1 MTTRSD
7 LISRISSQLHSYT
20 GTHEVVTHLTATMG
34 SGVFTASVN
43 STDGAK
49 RGIAEI
55 EDELVY
61 VDSVSGTS
69 LVIPPFGRG
78 YRGTTAASHASGE
91 MVTFDPAFPRVEI
104 GNAIDQIVAGL
115 YPALYQVKETT
126 LAALSI
132 DRSYTLPVGVE
143 EVLRV
148 ETKWSTDPTDYWYP
162 INNWELEKKPGAGAQ
177 HTLNLYEGA
186 PTGWDVKVVY
196 SSRFGTLTTDTA
208 TAGIPDS
215 YEDLITYG
223 ATSKLIRF
231 LEPARLQLGSVEN
244 VSRANLI
251 QSGDAGKTATQLYA
265 LYQQRVAEE
274 RRQLLEQFPPRSN
287 FLAR

>member
-1 MTTRSD
+1 MTTRSE

-20 GTHEVVTHLTATMG
+20 GTHETVTYLTATLG
-34 SGVFTASVN
+34 SATLTATVN

-55 EDELVY
+55 DDELIY
-61 VDSVSGTS
+61 VDSVSGS
-69 LVIPPFGRG
+69 GLVIPPFGRG
-78 YRGTTAASHASGE
+78 YRGTTAASHSSNA
-91 MVTFDPAFPRVEI
+91 MVTFDPVFPRGEI
-104 GNAIDQIVAGL
+104 GNAVDQCIAGL
-115 YPALYQVKETT
+115 FPALYQVKETT
-126 LAALSI
+126 LSGQAI
-132 DRSYTLPVGVE
+132 DRSYALPAGVE
-143 EVLRV
+143 GVLRV

-162 INNWELEKKPGAGAQ
+162 IVNWELEKAASGV

-186 PTGWDVKVVY
+186 PTGWDIKVVY
-196 SSRFGTLTTDTA
+196 TA
-208 TAGIPDS
+208 QFDPLSVDLATSGIPDS

-223 ATSKLIRF
+223 ATSKLVRF

-244 VSRANLI
+244 VSRAQLI

-274 RRQLLEQFPPRSN
+274 RRRLLDEFPPRSH